1 MYHALSTIES
11 QIANKVNLFVA
22 LGPVMKIT
30 HCKSSL
36 LKLVALNEKLL
47 VDTCDL
53 LGIYEFFPANWL
65 TTGAMRAICG
75 HLMALCELGD
85 YLVADEDVTLDN
97 EKRLQVY
104 LGHFPS
110 GTSLRSLD
118 HYGQILNHD
127 KFANYDFGKSGNK
140 ARYGTDTAPEIN
152 LQAISK
158 VPIAMF
164 VGTSDELA
172 TVEDN
177 RWAKPQLK
185 TLVHYK
191 EYPLGHLSFMVAKDM
206 SYFND
211 VLTLIKKYN
220 PLLGEGLFLENTN
233 EEETSSET
241 DIETLEFVQ
250 E

>member
-1 MYHALSTIES
+1 MYYALSTIES
-11 QIANKVNLFVA
+11 QIVNKVNLFVA
-22 LGPVMKIT
+22 LGPVMKIS

-36 LKLVALNEKLL
+36 IKLVAFNEKLL
-47 VDTCDL
+47 VDVCDA
-53 LGIYEFFPANWL
+53 LGIYEFFPANWI
-65 TTGAMRAICG
+65 TTGAMRLICG
-75 HLMALCELGD
+75 NLMALCELGD
-85 YLVADEDVTLDN
+85 FLVADEDVSLDN

-118 HYGQILNHD
+118 HYAQVLNHD
-127 KFANYDFGKSGNK
+127 KFASYDFGKSGNQ
-140 ARYGTDTAPEIN
+140 AHYGKDSAPEIN

-164 VGTSDELA
+164 VGTADELA
-172 TVEDN
+172 TVDDN

-211 VLTLIKKYN
+211 VMTLVKKYN
-220 PLLGEGLFLENTN
+220 PLSEEAPVDEQSV
-233 EEETSSET
+233 EEETFFET
-241 DIETLEFVQ
+241 EDLEFVQ